1 MTDTPQAYSAA
12 AEIGQIRECR
22 TWIQIA
28 KIELKK
34 APYSA
39 WFGLIVIA
47 IYLFV
52 AIFAPLLAPHG
63 EAEIF
68 PASFAP
74 WGGDFVFGTDQIGRD
89 IFSRLIYG
97 ARKLLYY
104 QKEMKVYSNYLGAQ
118 LLSAFSLL

>member
-1 MTDTPQAYSAA
+1 MTDKPKAYSAA
-12 AEIGQIRECR
+12 AEVGQIRERR
-22 TWIQIA
+22 TWVQIA

-97 ARKLLYY
+97 ARNTIGIALATTLL
-104 QKEMKVYSNYLGAQ
+104 
-118 LLSAFSLL
+118 

>member
-1 MTDTPQAYSAA
+1 MTNTPQAYSAA
-12 AEIGQIRECR
+12 AEVGQIRERR
-22 TWIQIA
+22 TWVQIA

-74 WGGDFVFGTDQIGRD
+74 VSYTH
-89 IFSRLIYG
+89 LTLPTTPY
-97 ARKLLYY
+97 
-104 QKEMKVYSNYLGAQ
+104 V
-118 LLSAFSLL
+118 

>member
-12 AEIGQIRECR
+12 AEIGQIRERR

-52 AIFAPLLAPHG
+52 AIFALCLHLMVRLRYFLHHLLLG
-63 EAEIF
+63 VGILSLELIKLVEI
-68 PASFAP
+68 
-74 WGGDFVFGTDQIGRD
+74 
-89 IFSRLIYG
+89 
-97 ARKLLYY
+97 
-104 QKEMKVYSNYLGAQ
+104 YSLD
-118 LLSAFSLL
+118 